1 MTSGTFRCG
10 NVKLANGHHMGRWRV
25 GRNWDTEYHES
36 KAVFVG
42 LIALKRN
49 VLPMFS
55 NTREGKE
62 KLGEAICLELK
73 V

>member
-1 MTSGTFRCG
+1 MWECETGEWSPRGEVEG
-10 NVKLANGHHMGRWRV
+10 
-25 GRNWDTEYHES
+25 GRNWDTECHES

-49 VLPMFS
+49 VSPMFS
-55 NTREGKE
+55 NTRQGKE